1 MNRDAPVGYA
11 AREVALERVLAQ
23 ALRFPDLAYAGAASS
38 DARIEPRDDARLDP
52 RDAALARAIEHAVV
66 RRYLTLIACI
76 RPHLTKNWPLLEK
89 PVQAALLGGAAQ
101 ILFLDRVP
109 AAAAVDASVEWTK
122 RRLRPGAGG
131 LVNAVLRKVAASVAE
146 RLPACEETRALIA
159 DQTRRNIVPLSDG
172 SALRLSI
179 DAFSEDAAANLS
191 ERTSHAR
198 ELILHWIGAFGFRE
212 TTRLALHD
220 LSEAPIIVTT
230 ATDVVVPRASDA
242 KGNTVD
248 STVGS
253 TVGSTGSDAAP
264 ASTDTQTDSNI
275 EPHEERGF
283 GVWKGSHSE
292 MTAML
297 AAHPALRVQD
307 PTSAM
312 TVASLAPLL
321 PRAPQLIVDL
331 CAGRGTK
338 TKQLAELFPNATIF
352 ATDPDD
358 ARFAALAELR
368 HRHPGIKPLSPQSVF
383 REAAGK
389 ADLLLLDVPCSNS
402 GVLARRPEARY
413 RFSKAR
419 TAAVI
424 ELQQKIADP
433 AIGLVAPGGA
443 VIYATCSIERAENES
458 QVKRLASR
466 FGLTLA
472 VERSIMPA
480 GLPGDSPRVYRDGGY
495 HALLWRT

>member
-1 MNRDAPVGYA
+1 MNREAPVGYA

-23 ALRFPDLAYAGAASS
+23 ALRFPDLDFTSPGSAH
-38 DARIEPRDDARLDP
+38 DADRGDDRSGDRSGLRAPSMDP

-66 RRYLTLIACI
+66 RRYLTLIACV
-76 RPHLTKNWPLLEK
+76 RPHLDKKWPLLEK

-146 RLPACEETRALIA
+146 RLPAGSETSALVA
-159 DQTRRNIVPLSDG
+159 DQTLRNIVPLADG

-198 ELILHWIGAFGFRE
+198 DLVLHWIGAFGFRE
-212 TTRLALHD
+212 ATRIALHD
-220 LSEAPIIVTT
+220 LCDAPIIVTPWSPGALAPEELAPS
-230 ATDVVVPRASDA
+230 AT
-242 KGNTVD
+242 
-248 STVGS
+248 
-253 TVGSTGSDAAP
+253 
-264 ASTDTQTDSNI
+264 I
-275 EPHEERGF
+275 EPHEESGF
-283 GVWKGSHSE
+283 GVWRGPHSE
-292 MTAML
+292 LSALL
-297 AAHPALRVQD
+297 AAHPSMRVQD
-307 PTSAM
+307 PTAAM
-312 TVASLAPLL
+312 TVGALATML
-321 PRAPQLIVDL
+321 PRAPKLIVDL

-338 TKQLAELFPNATIF
+338 TRQLAELFPEATIL

-358 ARFAALAELR
+358 ARFASLAELR
-368 HRHPGIKPLSPQSVF
+368 HRHPGIKPMSPQSVF
-383 REAAGK
+383 REGAGEAGGK
-389 ADLLLLDVPCSNS
+389 VDLLLLDVPCSNS

-419 TAAVI
+419 TASAI

-433 AIGLVAPGGA
+433 AIGLLAPGGA
-443 VIYATCSIERAENES
+443 VIYATCSIERAENEA

-466 FGLTLA
+466 FGLALA
-472 VERSIMPA
+472 VERSILPA
-480 GLPGDSPRVYRDGGY
+480 GLPGDPPSRYRDGGY
-495 HALLWRT
+495 HALLVKPSA

>member
-230 ATDVVVPRASDA
+230 ATDIVAPRTSDAVSNTASDA
-242 KGNTVD
+242 
-248 STVGS
+248 
-253 TVGSTGSDAAP
+253 AR
-264 ASTDTQTDSNI
+264 ASTDTPTDKPTDSNI

-297 AAHPALRVQD
+297 AAHPEVRVQD

-472 VERSIMPA
+472 VERSMMPA
-480 GLPGDSPRVYRDGGY
+480 GLPGDAPRVYRDGGY

>member
-1 MNRDAPVGYA
+1 
-11 AREVALERVLAQ
+11 
-23 ALRFPDLAYAGAASS
+23 
-38 DARIEPRDDARLDP
+38 
-52 RDAALARAIEHAVV
+52 
-66 RRYLTLIACI
+66 
-76 RPHLTKNWPLLEK
+76 
-89 PVQAALLGGAAQ
+89 
-101 ILFLDRVP
+101 
-109 AAAAVDASVEWTK
+109 
-122 RRLRPGAGG
+122 
-131 LVNAVLRKVAASVAE
+131 E

-220 LSEAPIIVTT
+220 LAEAPIIVTT
-230 ATDVVVPRASDA
+230 ATDVVAPRASDA
-242 KGNTVD
+242 AGHMSGQ
-248 STVGS
+248 STDA
-253 TVGSTGSDAAP
+253 STGAP
-264 ASTDTQTDSNI
+264 ANVPTDSNI

-292 MTAML
+292 MMAML
-297 AAHPALRVQD
+297 AAHPELRVQD

>member
-230 ATDVVVPRASDA
+230 STDVRATDAHNP
-242 KGNTVD
+242 
-248 STVGS
+248 
-253 TVGSTGSDAAP
+253 AAP
-264 ASTDTQTDSNI
+264 TTEVSSDSSI

-297 AAHPALRVQD
+297 AAHPEVRVQD

>member
-1 MNRDAPVGYA
+1 
-11 AREVALERVLAQ
+11 
-23 ALRFPDLAYAGAASS
+23 
-38 DARIEPRDDARLDP
+38 
-52 RDAALARAIEHAVV
+52 
-66 RRYLTLIACI
+66 
-76 RPHLTKNWPLLEK
+76 
-89 PVQAALLGGAAQ
+89 
-101 ILFLDRVP
+101 
-109 AAAAVDASVEWTK
+109 
-122 RRLRPGAGG
+122 
-131 LVNAVLRKVAASVAE
+131 
-146 RLPACEETRALIA
+146 
-159 DQTRRNIVPLSDG
+159 
-172 SALRLSI
+172 
-179 DAFSEDAAANLS
+179 
-191 ERTSHAR
+191 
-198 ELILHWIGAFGFRE
+198 
-212 TTRLALHD
+212 
-220 LSEAPIIVTT
+220 
-230 ATDVVVPRASDA
+230 
-242 KGNTVD
+242 
-248 STVGS
+248 
-253 TVGSTGSDAAP
+253 
-264 ASTDTQTDSNI
+264 
-275 EPHEERGF
+275 
-283 GVWKGSHSE
+283 

>member
-38 DARIEPRDDARLDP
+38 DARIEPRDDGRLDP

-230 ATDVVVPRASDA
+230 ATDVRATDA
-242 KGNTVD
+242 HN
-248 STVGS
+248 
-253 TVGSTGSDAAP
+253 P
-264 ASTDTQTDSNI
+264 AVSSTDVSTDSSI

-283 GVWKGSHSE
+283 GVWKGSHGE

-297 AAHPALRVQD
+297 AAHPEVRVQD

-433 AIGLVAPGGA
+433 AIGLVALGGA